1 MKTGDG
7 RRAGLPSSVFSP
19 LHRIHKRLL
28 HPVEDHRADEDDRQH
43 EAETVEQAAQVHA
56 ARAEEGVAEGL
67 HDGRHRVG
75 EDDPLPARRD
85 GRDRVDD
92 RRGVHQQRHAKSDEE
107 AQVAVLGRQRGDDDA
122 EAQSQPGHDEDEQRR
137 ERGPQPVDPHVRAAQ
152 REEKDERQEQAELDQ
167 EGDQVRD
174 QDRDRHGHAR
184 EIYLAEQVGV
194 LHEGLAGL
202 GQAGGEVTPHHR
214 PGHIKEELRQA
225 VGGQAGDVAEDDRE
239 RDRGQQ
245 RLDEIPQRPKD
256 GLLVGRHEIAPH
268 EKRHQVPVTPQFAQA
283 QVEQAAL
290 GLDDHIPLFVFDHS
304 LNSEHPPFRQEISF
318 GQEPRRKAASDGVST
333 LLRRPRCAPAHRLVA
348 CLIKKPLV
356 ILDSRQGQ
364 AVRQNLGV
372 TALDFDSSPVQP
384 ASPFEQK
391 SHCAYQSHR
400 TAVLYRKKSVAFP
413 FFLYTDFLALSA
425 KICKIRVIRVRKL
438 KRDFTPRRGRQAR
451 SAPCIPA
458 GAAR

>member
-1 MKTGDG
+1 MLAFLCTAVKQRERKFEDG
-7 RRAGLPSSVFSP
+7 RWETGRSPVLRP

-28 HPVEDHRADEDDRQH
+28 HPVEDDRADEDDRQH

-56 ARAEEGVAEGL
+56 ARAQEGVAEGF

-85 GRDRVDD
+85 GRDRIND
-92 RRGVHQQRHAKSDEE
+92 RRGVHQQRYAKGDEE
-107 AQVAVLGRQRGDDDA
+107 AQVAVLGGQRGDDDA
-122 EAQSQPGHDEDEQRR
+122 KAQSQPGHDEDEQRR
-137 ERGPQPVDPHVRAAQ
+137 ERDPQPVNSHVRAAQ

-174 QDRDRHGHAR
+174 QDRDRHRHAR

-202 GQAGGEVTPHHR
+202 GQAGREVTPHHR
-214 PGHIKEELRQA
+214 PGHIKEELRQS

-245 RLDEIPQRPKD
+245 RLDEIPQRAED
-256 GLLVGRHEIAPH
+256 GLFVGRHEIAPH

-391 SHCAYQSHR
+391 SHCAYYSHR
-400 TAVLYRKKSVAFP
+400 TAVLYRKKTRRVLILFVHG
-413 FFLYTDFLALSA
+413 FFGS
-425 KICKIRVIRVRKL
+425 IRENL
-438 KRDFTPRRGRQAR
+438 
-451 SAPCIPA
+451 
-458 GAAR
+458 